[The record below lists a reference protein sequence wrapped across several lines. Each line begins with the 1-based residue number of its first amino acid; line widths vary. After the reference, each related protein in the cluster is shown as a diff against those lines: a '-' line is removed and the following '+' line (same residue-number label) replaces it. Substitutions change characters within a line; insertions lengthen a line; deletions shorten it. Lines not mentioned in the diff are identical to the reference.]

1 MGNSPFPT
9 KLKDFGYEFKD
20 GSLKDIKTGGGF
32 EFNVSKD
39 AEYNQARYEALGEVI
54 TEEVYA
60 LLESEA
66 GLQRLPVPA
75 NAADGEP
82 TTFVFAS
89 ANYRTA
95 DKLLL
100 LVHGSGV
107 VRAGQWARR
116 LIINNGVKE
125 GTQLPYIERA
135 LSAGYGVLVL
145 NTNDNRR
152 VTGERKQFIRDSGT
166 PEQHALTVW
175 DTYVR
180 GAAATD
186 VAIVAHSYGG
196 VVTLNLAVRRWEEVQ
211 KRVSAVALT
220 DSVHSMGGAR
230 CGPEVQKWLAE
241 CAVNWVTSSSPLD
254 TELARPTGD
263 ACRRSAGHKQHEW
276 TSWSCIDAV
285 FPFLEQRLEQRRKAA
300 APATPTEKQDDGDE
314 KK

>member
-1 MGNSPFPT
+1 MNDNFS
-9 KLKDFGYEFKD
+9 D

-39 AEYNQARYEALGEVI
+39 AEYNQARYEALGEVITEEVYALPLPKVI

-116 LIINNGVKE
+116 LIINNGVQE

-180 GAAATD
+180 SAAATD

-241 CAVNWVTSSSPLD
+241 
-254 TELARPTGD
+254 
-263 ACRRSAGHKQHEW
+263 
-276 TSWSCIDAV
+276 WSGQV
-285 FPFLEQRLEQRRKAA
+285 VAA
-300 APATPTEKQDDGDE
+300 ALCVFYALDRCIGNFRRNSRSEGLLHD
-314 KK
+314 